1 MKALYFICCLFI
13 CNLSFAQ
20 TKVYNASKEI
30 KGSDYTYL
38 CAVEKNVVVTL
49 SNKNQTFVGVAQK
62 YAATNKEAKESSEPF
77 VEGDVIAYKKCMAIC
92 SEILD
97 RYIDDSALLALS
109 LYIHPISG
117 EITDVVYVF
126 TNFQSLG
133 NVPPDT
139 YRELELRLKKD
150 VQFTPTNTGRT
161 VNYIFRNLHYKK
173 ND

>member
-77 VEGDVIAYKKCMAIC
+77 
-92 SEILD
+92 
-97 RYIDDSALLALS
+97 
-109 LYIHPISG
+109 
-117 EITDVVYVF
+117 

-133 NVPPDT
+133 NVPQILI
-139 YRELELRLKKD
+139 ESLS
-150 VQFTPTNTGRT
+150 
-161 VNYIFRNLHYKK
+161 
-173 ND
+173 